1 MCEMSTCGAR
11 VSYCAGQGRYHVGGE
26 LTTLTEASFSFCAL
40 SSSRLLVRATMF
52 APLGSLL
59 SSSSESSPAAAKRES
74 SHLWLVSSL
83 SWVAVEILRQV
94 ADLSSSEEVAEEE
107 EHPVFLTRNS
117 DQRVERDV
125 RVQLRWG
132 WETFGED
139 EYVDEPRHR
148 WHRRRD
154 SCGEM
159 NLVDFPLIAMYC
171 QFANFKGSRPVDFN
185 GLGGT
190 QGPYCCS
197 LEVPSCLF
205 AGQSVSFGW
214 DGVER

>member
-11 VSYCAGQGRYHVGGE
+11 VSYRAGQGRYHVGGK

-52 APLGSLL
+52 APSGSLL
-59 SSSSESSPAAAKRES
+59 SSSSESSPAAAKREAS
-74 SHLWLVSSL
+74 NLWLVSSL
-83 SWVAVEILRQV
+83 SWVDAEILRQV
-94 ADLSSSEEVAEEE
+94 ADFSRSEEVKEE

-117 DQRVERDV
+117 DQRVEKDV
-125 RVQLRWG
+125 RVQLRWE

-159 NLVDFPLIAMYC
+159 NLVDFPLI
-171 QFANFKGSRPVDFN
+171 V
-185 GLGGT
+185 
-190 QGPYCCS
+190 
-197 LEVPSCLF
+197 
-205 AGQSVSFGW
+205 
-214 DGVER
+214 